1 MDPFYNKTVTVYNKT
16 TADGVMGGD
25 IWHAY
30 VLENVRLLV
39 SKGTNVSKTGLE
51 TADSA
56 KLYVDLPRPYLAP
69 IEWQN
74 EADKA
79 EYFTFQEQSGFF
91 VEGDTT
97 KEDTTKDDFFQYM
110 KDKYDNCFMVSTV
123 DKFDL
128 IPHLEV
134 GGK

>member
-1 MDPFYNKTVTVYNKT
+1 MDPFYNKTVTVYCKT
-16 TADGVMGGD
+16 TAEGVMGAD
-25 IWHAY
+25 TWYAY
-30 VLENVRLLV
+30 VLENVRLIV

-51 TADSA
+51 SADSA
-56 KLYVDLPRPYLAP
+56 KLHVDLPRPYLAP

-79 EYFTFQEQSGFF
+79 EYFAFQEQSGFF
-91 VEGDTT
+91 VEGDTSA
-97 KEDTTKDDFFQYM
+97 EDTTQSDFYQYM